1 MIVGGYMQDLRISSL
16 SDEERRAI
24 INIARALS
32 YFARE
37 RAYGYIDRIA
47 NSFSQATLRHVIS
60 EALRSLKSER
70 DREAEGSEHRI
81 FMPTAND
88 VEIFLKLAEKDLS
101 VAKIV
106 ASLAIAYSWSAREA
120 GEEVKQAG

>member
-1 MIVGGYMQDLRISSL
+1 MQELKISSL
-16 SDEERRAI
+16 SDEERRALL
-24 INIARALS
+24 NIARALS

-70 DREAEGSEHRI
+70 DREGEGGEHKI
-81 FMPTAND
+81 FMPTASD
-88 VEIFLKLAEKDLS
+88 VEIFLRLAEKDLS

-106 ASLAIAYSWSAREA
+106 ASLAIAYSWSPREA
-120 GEEVKQAG
+120 GEGVR

>member
-1 MIVGGYMQDLRISSL
+1 MQELRISSL

-70 DREAEGSEHRI
+70 DRESEGSEHRI

-101 VAKIV
+101 MAKIV
-106 ASLAIAYSWSAREA
+106 ASLAIAYSWSPREV

>member
-70 DREAEGSEHRI
+70 DREAEDSEHRI

-88 VEIFLKLAEKDLS
+88 VEIF
-101 VAKIV
+101 
-106 ASLAIAYSWSAREA
+106 
-120 GEEVKQAG
+120 

>member
-1 MIVGGYMQDLRISSL
+1 MIIGGYMQELRITSL

-70 DREAEGSEHRI
+70 DREGEGGEHRV

-88 VEIFLKLAEKDLS
+88 LEIFLRLAEKDLS
-101 VAKIV
+101 VTKIV
-106 ASLAIAYSWSAREA
+106 ASLAIAYSWSTREA
-120 GEEVKQAG
+120 GGEVKQVG